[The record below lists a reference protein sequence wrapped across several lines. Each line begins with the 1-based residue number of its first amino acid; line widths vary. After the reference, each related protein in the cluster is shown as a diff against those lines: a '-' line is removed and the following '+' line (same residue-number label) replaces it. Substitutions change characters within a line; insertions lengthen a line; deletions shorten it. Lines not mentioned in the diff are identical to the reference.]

1 MSMIQLFYRGTDNS
15 VYSRWRSTDGSWV
28 EEQGLCGT
36 LNGDPIAAQIPGTDL
51 LQLFY
56 RGMDNSVYSRWRN
69 PDGSWSGEQHI
80 GGTLNGDPIAA
91 QIPGT
96 DILQLFY
103 RGTDNSV
110 YSRWRN
116 TDGSWSDEQYI
127 GGTLNGDPI
136 AAQLPDTDVL
146 QLFYRGTDNSV
157 WSRWRNTDGS
167 WSDEQ
172 HIGGT
177 LNGDP
182 IAAQLPGTDVLQLFY
197 RGTDNSVWSRW
208 RNTDGSWSD
217 EQHIGGTL
225 NGDPIAAQIPGTDLL
240 QLFYRGTDNNVYSR
254 WRNTD
259 GSWSDEQHIG
269 GILNGDPIA
278 ADVVAPTGENYT
290 VVLML
295 WGPPQ
300 PPDQTKWLSTL
311 TGKDLSSALTT
322 IAGTTYFN
330 SLAQYNVK
338 HVTIAAGDP
347 PQLTTPPWPPGDST
361 FTTRFS
367 VATDIAN
374 VVTASFS
381 SGVPSPDKFT
391 DTTPVYIVITPR
403 GGFATDAPS
412 SIGEHKT
419 SCWGPSK
426 IVLIYAY
433 VGAQSDLNDTL
444 AVATHEIVEALG
456 ENGGAPKELCDDCQS
471 KYGGGV
477 NAGIDSY
484 TVAGYFDATTNQ
496 CVAPPGFAKPA

>member
-15 VYSRWRSTDGSWV
+15 VY
-28 EEQGLCGT
+28 
-36 LNGDPIAAQIPGTDL
+36 
-51 LQLFY
+51 
-56 RGMDNSVYSRWRN
+56 
-69 PDGSWSGEQHI
+69 
-80 GGTLNGDPIAA
+80 
-91 QIPGT
+91 
-96 DILQLFY
+96 
-103 RGTDNSV
+103 
-110 YSRWRN
+110 
-116 TDGSWSDEQYI
+116 
-127 GGTLNGDPI
+127 
-136 AAQLPDTDVL
+136 
-146 QLFYRGTDNSV
+146 
-157 WSRWRNTDGS
+157 SRWRNTDGS

-197 RGTDNSVWSRW
+197 RGTDNSVW
-208 RNTDGSWSD
+208 
-217 EQHIGGTL
+217 
-225 NGDPIAAQIPGTDLL
+225 
-240 QLFYRGTDNNVYSR
+240 SR